1 MIMQVLTAI
10 AGRVLRA
17 AGSRVPCALCCL
29 KHVSQARALLL
40 EARKGYAHFFWF
52 ALGHLAE
59 AEDEIVASRRDL
71 ADIIREERKKLERDP
86 AYVIDF
92 EKLVRDLSVAL
103 SLDPTEF
110 LAEGKQP

>member
-1 MIMQVLTAI
+1 MIMRILTMA

-17 AGSRVPCALCCL
+17 AGVRPPCALCCL

-40 EARKGYAHFFWF
+40 EALKGYPHFFWF

-110 LAEGKQP
+110 LTEGKRS